1 MQVILYICEITLHMI
16 NYTSQYQTKIEE
28 FGNLYQMK
36 LNQKNRWI
44 QLGFHLPWDKLVQ
57 IYEKH
62 FSEKGSTAINP
73 RIVIGSLIIKHKMN
87 LSDEATVQII
97 EENPYMQFFLG
108 LDEFSPF
115 PLFAPT
121 LFVDWRK
128 KLEHETF
135 NKFTDVLIKIC
146 FPESFETK
154 NVTDSTSDSTSDSTP
169 KNKGKLKLDAT
180 VADQYITYPNDLG
193 LLNKAREITEKIVD
207 DLYEK
212 LRNQLPQKP
221 RTYRKVARKKFLIE
235 SKKRQKNKKTL
246 RSAIRYMLNCLDRNI
261 GYIHKMLDLL
271 VAQKQK
277 QKQKHPLTFK
287 QMRQLWIIQTLNEQ
301 QREMYQKK
309 TNRCDD
315 RIVSISQP
323 HVRPI
328 VRGKAGKKV
337 EFGAK
342 IGLALMDG
350 FVKANTLKWDAYNES
365 ADLIPHAKAYKELYG
380 YYPELIQV
388 DQIYGTNKNR
398 TWCKENNI
406 RMTVIPKG
414 KPKTMTAYE
423 KKKKRK
429 ETNERNHI
437 EGKIGQAKQGYRLN
451 SIRAKLS
458 QTSNTWIGITL
469 FITNLVKFAQLN
481 NFQF

>member
-1 MQVILYICEITLHMI
+1 
-16 NYTSQYQTKIEE
+16 
-28 FGNLYQMK
+28 
-36 LNQKNRWI
+36 
-44 QLGFHLPWDKLVQ
+44 
-57 IYEKH
+57 
-62 FSEKGSTAINP
+62 
-73 RIVIGSLIIKHKMN
+73 
-87 LSDEATVQII
+87 
-97 EENPYMQFFLG
+97 
-108 LDEFSPF
+108 
-115 PLFAPT
+115 
-121 LFVDWRK
+121 
-128 KLEHETF
+128 
-135 NKFTDVLIKIC
+135 
-146 FPESFETK
+146 
-154 NVTDSTSDSTSDSTP
+154 
-169 KNKGKLKLDAT
+169 
-180 VADQYITYPNDLG
+180 
-193 LLNKAREITEKIVD
+193 
-207 DLYEK
+207 
-212 LRNQLPQKP
+212 
-221 RTYRKVARKKFLIE
+221 
-235 SKKRQKNKKTL
+235 
-246 RSAIRYMLNCLDRNI
+246 MLNCLDRNI

-277 QKQKHPLTFK
+277 QKQKQKQEHPLTFK

>member
-1 MQVILYICEITLHMI
+1 MI
-16 NYTSQYQTKIEE
+16 KYTSQYQTKFEE

-44 QLGFHLPWDKLVQ
+44 QLGFHLPWDKLVS

-62 FSEKGSTAINP
+62 FSNQGSVSIHP

-108 LDEFSPF
+108 LDEFSPH
-115 PLFAPT
+115 PLFSPS
-121 LFVDWRK
+121 LFVEWRK
-128 KLEHETF
+128 KLGNETF

-146 FPESFETK
+146 FSEHMEHPLKGKTAIQAK
-154 NVTDSTSDSTSDSTP
+154 T

-193 LLNKAREITEKIVD
+193 LLNKAREKTEIIID
-207 DLYEK
+207 ELFEN
-212 LRNQLPQKP
+212 LRDELPIKP
-221 RTYRKVARKKFLIE
+221 RTYRNVARKKFLVE

-261 GYIHKMLDLL
+261 RYINELLDLL
-271 VAQKQK
+271 ESKKSQFSI
-277 QKQKHPLTFK
+277 PFK
-287 QMRQLWIIQTLNEQ
+287 QRRELWIIQTLNDQ
-301 QREMYQKK
+301 QRQMYQDKS
-309 TNRCDD
+309 NRCDH
-315 RIVSISQP
+315 RIVSINQP

-337 EFGAK
+337 EFGSK
-342 IGLALMDG
+342 LGLTLTDG
-350 FVKANTLKWDAYNES
+350 FVKAETLEWEAYNES
-365 ADLIPHAKAYKELYG
+365 ADLIPHVKAYKELYG
-380 YYPELIQV
+380 YYPDLVQV
-388 DQIYGTNKNR
+388 DRIYGTNKNR
-398 TWCKENNI
+398 KWCKENNI
-406 RMTVIPKG
+406 RMTVAPKG
-414 KPKTMTAYE
+414 KSKKLTAYE
-423 KKKKRK
+423 KKKRRK

-437 EGKIGQAKQGYRLN
+437 EGKIGQAKQEYRLN
-451 SIRAKLS
+451 SIKAKLS
-458 QTSNTWIGITL
+458 KTSDAWIGITL